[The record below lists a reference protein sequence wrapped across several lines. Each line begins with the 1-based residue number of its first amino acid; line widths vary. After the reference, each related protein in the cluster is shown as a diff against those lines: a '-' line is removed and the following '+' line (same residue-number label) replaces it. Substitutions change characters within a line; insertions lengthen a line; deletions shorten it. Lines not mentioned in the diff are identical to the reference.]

1 MKRIFAAT
9 MIAALATATAAC
21 GDSGGGTTDGH
32 KNVELSFVTSFA
44 KDHPLNKGFFMF
56 SEELEKKAPWIT
68 VKYKGGPETMDPS
81 QMIEGVQS
89 GAIDGAAL
97 PGDYYVQQVPALEL
111 ARFSPF
117 SPQEERKEGVSDLWE
132 KIHEDAGLHY
142 VGHSISGIPQVIF
155 LNEKVDSPSFKGKSI
170 RTSSAT
176 SNMVKALGGTPVD
189 LPGGEIYTAL
199 ERGVIDG
206 SAWTSVGAQ
215 DLGISKVA
223 KFYIQPRFY
232 DSLANTVIND
242 TKWKSLDEETQ
253 QAITD
258 TMVELEPKIFEH
270 FGDVAAKETADWQA
284 TGVKPIKFTGEDSQ
298 KILKIAYVDAWE
310 ALDWKRISSKGPE
323 AEQMREKF
331 KAGYGEDLSS
341 VVPGG
346 TIIEPE
352 K

>member
-1 MKRIFAAT
+1 MKRFIAAS
-9 MIAALATATAAC
+9 MIAALATGAAAC

-44 KDHPLNKGFFMF
+44 KDHPLNEGFFMF

-68 VKYKGGPETMDPS
+68 VKYKGGPETMDPT

-89 GAIDGAAL
+89 GAVDGAAL

-117 SPQEERKEGVSDLWE
+117 NPQEEREEGVSDLWE

-142 VGHSISGIPQVIF
+142 VGHSISGIPQEIF
-155 LNEKVDSPSFKGKSI
+155 LNEKVDSPNFKGLSI

-206 SAWTSVGAQ
+206 SAWTSVGA
-215 DLGISKVA
+215 DALGIPKVA
-223 KFYIQPRFY
+223 KYYMQPRFY

-258 TMVELEPKIFEH
+258 TMVEMEPKIFEH
-270 FGDVAAKETADWQA
+270 FGSMAAKETAAWQKA
-284 TGVKPIKFTGEDSQ
+284 GLKPLNFEGQDEQ
-298 KILKIAYVDAWE
+298 KILTIAYVDAWDE
-310 ALDWKRISSKGPE
+310 LDWKRISSKGPE
-323 AEQMREKF
+323 AGKMRDKF
-331 KAGYGEDLSS
+331 KAGYGKDLST

-346 TIIEPE
+346 TTIDPE

>member
-9 MIAALATATAAC
+9 AITALVTATAAC
-21 GDSGGGTTDGH
+21 GDSDGGMTDGH

-44 KDHPLNKGFFMF
+44 KDHPLNEGFFMF
-56 SEELEKKAPWIT
+56 AEELEKKAPWIT

-117 SPQEERKEGVSDLWE
+117 DPQEEREEGISDLWE

-155 LNEKVDSPSFKGKSI
+155 LNDKPDTPSFKGKSI

-176 SNMVKALGGTPVD
+176 SNMVKTLGGTPVD

-206 SAWTSVGAQ
+206 SAWASVGAQ
-215 DLGISKVA
+215 DLGIPKVA
-223 KFYIQPRFY
+223 KYYMEPRFY

-242 TKWKSLDEETQ
+242 KAWKSFDKDTQ

-258 TMVELEPKIFEH
+258 TMVELEPKIFKH
-270 FGDVAAKETADWQA
+270 FGDMAAAETAEWQDA
-284 TGVKPIKFTGEDSQ
+284 GVKPLTFEGEDEQ
-298 KILKIAYVDAWE
+298 KVLSIAYKDAWDE
-310 ALDWKRISSKGPE
+310 LDWKRISSKGPE
-323 AEQMREKF
+323 AEQMRTKF
-331 KAGYGEDLSS
+331 KAAYGEDLGS

-346 TIIEPE
+346 TTITP
-352 K
+352 KK